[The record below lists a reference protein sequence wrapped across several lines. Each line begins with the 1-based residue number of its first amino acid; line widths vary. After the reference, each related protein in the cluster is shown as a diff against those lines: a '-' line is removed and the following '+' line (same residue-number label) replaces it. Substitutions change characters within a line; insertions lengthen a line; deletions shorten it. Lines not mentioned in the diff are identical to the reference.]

1 MAKQKR
7 TREAE
12 TPQERPQDALEG
24 LEIVEDATI
33 EGILVSSS
41 KGIITTTDIQ
51 RSIYEY
57 MQKLHDPELLY
68 SNKPLVFNGL
78 LEHIY
83 SKNIKPLLPDTIFNN
98 YQLLDD
104 IFTNVYINLCYSFSY
119 VPLVT
124 VFTNHLVHIDISNI
138 YSIKDGIRFNN
149 QGNDNNN
156 YYLYKLCLKWLSICD
171 SDLFTHIA
179 HTGSI
184 GGMFLAKVKGYSDQP
199 QNSVQITIQTPRIDE
214 KQIEAL
220 AAGQMPELPQNMP

>member
-1 MAKQKR
+1 M
-7 TREAE
+7 
-12 TPQERPQDALEG
+12 LFS
-24 LEIVEDATI
+24 IVIIVVWASDVDTFVNQFR
-33 EGILVSSS
+33 LLLS
-41 KGIITTTDIQ
+41 KIC
-51 RSIYEY
+51 E
-57 MQKLHDPELLY
+57 P
-68 SNKPLVFNGL
+68 V
-78 LEHIY
+78 
-83 SKNIKPLLPDTIFNN
+83 
-98 YQLLDD
+98 

-119 VPLVT
+119 VPLLT

-199 QNSVQITIQTPRIDE
+199 QNSVQITIQAPRIDE

-220 AAGQMPELPQNMP
+220 AAGAMPELPQNMP